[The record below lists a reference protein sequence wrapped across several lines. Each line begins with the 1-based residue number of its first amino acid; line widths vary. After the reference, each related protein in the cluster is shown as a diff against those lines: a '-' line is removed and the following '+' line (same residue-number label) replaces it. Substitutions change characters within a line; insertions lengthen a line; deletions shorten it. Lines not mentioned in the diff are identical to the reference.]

1 MALQRISGSMVTDGT
16 ITGADIQ
23 DSSVTGADI
32 QDGTINTA
40 DLADSAVTT
49 AKLANSSV
57 TRAKLG
63 ESTINVSAAQP
74 TQSGTVKDFTGIPST
89 ARRVVL
95 LLYGV
100 STSGTSDLLI
110 QLGGG
115 TTPITS
121 GYINGQSIFAYASG
135 VLSSTSTAGIP
146 IYNNSASYVWSGR
159 VVMELLEPG
168 LNNWV
173 VTATLNNTVTS
184 PSMVV
189 SSGIAALGA
198 NVLGMVRL
206 TTASGTPTLDA
217 GYASISW
224 E

>member
-1 MALQRISGSMVTDGT
+1 MVSDST
-16 ITGADIQ
+16 ITGTDVQDGSLTGADVQ
-23 DSSVTGADI
+23 DSSIASADVQDASLTGADV
-32 QDGTINTA
+32 QDGGLGRA
-40 DLADSAVTT
+40 DV
-49 AKLANSSV
+49 
-57 TRAKLG
+57 G
-63 ESTINVSAAQP
+63 ESLIRLSAAQA
-74 TQSGTVKDFTGIPST
+74 TQSGTFKDFTGIPSW

-100 STSGTSDLLI
+100 STTGASDLLI

-115 TTPITS
+115 TTPVTS
-121 GYINGQSIFAYASG
+121 GYINGQSVFAWGSG

-146 IYNNSASYVWSGR
+146 IYNNAATYIWSGR

-173 VTATLNNTVTS
+173 VTATLNNTTTS

>member
-1 MALQRISGSMVTDGT
+1 MVTDST
-16 ITGADIQ
+16 ITSADVQ
-23 DSSVTGADI
+23 DASLTGVDV
-32 QDGTINTA
+32 QDGSINTA

-49 AKLANSSV
+49 AKLAGSSV

-63 ESTINVSAAQP
+63 ESAINISAAQA
-74 TQSGTVKDFTGIPST
+74 TQSGTFKDFTGIPST

-100 STSGTSDLLI
+100 STTGASDILI

-115 TTPITS
+115 TTPVTS
-121 GYINGQSIFAYASG
+121 GYINGQSIFAWGSG

-146 IYNNSASYVWSGR
+146 IYNNAATYVWSGR

-168 LNNWV
+168 FNNWV
-173 VTATLNNTVTS
+173 VTATLNNTTTS

>member
-1 MALQRISGSMVTDGT
+1 MPLQRIPGSMVTDST
-16 ITGADIQ
+16 ITGADVQ
-23 DSSVTGADI
+23 DSS
-32 QDGTINTA
+32 INTA

-49 AKLANSSV
+49 AKLASSSV

-63 ESTINVSAAQP
+63 ESTINLSSAQA
-74 TQSGTVKDFTGIPST
+74 TQSGTFKDFTGIPSW

-100 STSGTSDLLI
+100 STSGTSDILI

-115 TTPITS
+115 TTPVTS
-121 GYINGQSIFAYASG
+121 GYVNGQSVFAWGSG

-146 IYNNSASYVWSGR
+146 IYNNAASYVWSGR

-173 VTATLNNTVTS
+173 VTATLNNTTTS

>member
-1 MALQRISGSMVTDGT
+1 MVSDST
-16 ITGADIQ
+16 IT
-23 DSSVTGADI
+23 SSDV
-32 QDGTINTA
+32 QDGSINTA
-40 DLADSAVTT
+40 DLA
-49 AKLANSSV
+49 NGCV

-63 ESTINVSAAQP
+63 ESTIYSNAAQA
-74 TQSGTVKDFTGIPST
+74 TQSGTFKDFPNIPST
-89 ARRVVL
+89 VRRVVL

-100 STSGTSDLLI
+100 STSGTSDLLV
-110 QLGGG
+110 QLWGGS
-115 TTPITS
+115 TLVNAT
-121 GYINGQSIFAYASG
+121 YVNGQSVFAWGSG

-146 IYNNSASYVWSGR
+146 IYNNAASYVWSGR

-173 VTATLNNTVTS
+173 VTATLNNTTTS
-184 PSMVV
+184 PSMVI